1 MGEKTM
7 TQKTTPHRI
16 SVVIPMF
23 NEVDNV
29 APMLARVHEALENW
43 EWPWELIVVDDGS
56 EDGTV
61 DALRGAARR
70 YGAHVRV
77 LELQRNFGQTAA
89 MQAGIDAARGGVIV
103 TLDGDLQND
112 PADIPQMVR
121 RLVDEDL
128 DLVSG
133 WRKNRKDK
141 LWSRK
146 IPSRIANR
154 LIAGAT
160 GVVLHDY
167 GCFLKVYRASVLKD
181 ARLYGEMH
189 RFIPAWLAT
198 RTKPSRIKEHVVIH
212 HPRMH
217 GKSKYGITRTFGV
230 LLDLITVFF
239 FMRYAARPGHFFGRI
254 ALFFGAV
261 GGGIFGWLFIL
272 KLLGEDIG
280 ARPLLLAG
288 VLSVVM
294 SVQFLTTGI
303 LSELLARTYFQTR
316 AGASYALRNP
326 EDGEVGEG
334 EGWA

>member
-1 MGEKTM
+1 
-7 TQKTTPHRI
+7 
-16 SVVIPMF
+16 
-23 NEVDNV
+23 
-29 APMLARVHEALENW
+29 
-43 EWPWELIVVDDGS
+43 
-56 EDGTV
+56 
-61 DALRGAARR
+61 RGAARR